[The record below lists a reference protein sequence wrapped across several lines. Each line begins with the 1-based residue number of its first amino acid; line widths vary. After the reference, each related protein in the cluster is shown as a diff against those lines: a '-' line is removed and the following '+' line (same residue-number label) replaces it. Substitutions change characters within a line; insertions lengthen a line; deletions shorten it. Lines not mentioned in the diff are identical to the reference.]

1 LDGDTDRGGKRGV
14 KTPGVDHGKW
24 VGLYGLLVA
33 GPTALMWARADMP
46 SRGVL
51 VDGAVA
57 AGAAAFFVF
66 CGQFILT
73 ARFLPL
79 GRSLGVDAE
88 LRFHGRMG
96 TLGAGLVLAHAGLLI
111 AAAPGNLGYLNPNLG
126 APGGLILYGALLAL
140 GLLALSTLGRRAL
153 KIPYDLWRLTHG
165 LLAGVVVVTG
175 AVHMLAVGFW
185 TSNPL
190 NRNLVMGTA
199 ALALYALAHIRLVKP
214 LLALRRPWVVAEVRY
229 EAPKVWTL
237 AVQALHHDG
246 LRFAPGQ
253 YAWLTLGRNPFR
265 LEQHPFTIASSAERH
280 DRLEFVIKEL
290 GDFTSKMASVAPDTT
305 AYVEGPYGGMP
316 WDTGPRGVVFLAGGV
331 GITPAL
337 AMLRTLRDRRDRRPF
352 VLFHA
357 VSSEG
362 KLVFREELERLK
374 GELALT
380 VVPVLETPPP
390 GWTGETGYISRE
402 ILDRHLPR
410 EGRNEWDYLICG
422 PDPMIEQMHAHLTAL
437 GVPRRRQRSE
447 RFNWV

>member
-1 LDGDTDRGGKRGV
+1 MKRSGRRAPRGWFWGAGYFFVLAIPVTVAYLEGGLPGRGFWI
-14 KTPGVDHGKW
+14 D
-24 VGLYGLLVA
+24 L
-33 GPTALMWARADMP
+33 
-46 SRGVL
+46 
-51 VDGAVA
+51 AVA
-57 AGAAAFFVF
+57 AGAVAFFCF
-66 CGQFILT
+66 CGQFVLT

-96 TLGAGLVLAHAGLLI
+96 TLGAGLVLAHAGILI
-111 AAAPGNLGYLNPNLG
+111 AVAPGNLGYMNPGLG

-140 GLLALSTLGRRAL
+140 GLLALSTLGRRTL

-165 LLAGVVVVTG
+165 LLAAVVVVTG
-175 AVHMLAVGFW
+175 AVHILAVGFW

-190 NRNLVMGTA
+190 NRILVMGTA

-214 LLALRRPWVVAEVRY
+214 LMALRRPWVVSEVRY

-237 AVQALHHDG
+237 AVQALRHDG

-265 LEQHPFTIASSAERH
+265 LEQHPFTIASSAERN

-290 GDFTSKMASVAPDTT
+290 GDFTSKMSSVAPDTT
-305 AYVEGPYGGMP
+305 AYVEGPCGGMP
-316 WDTGPRGVVFLAGGV
+316 WDTAPRGVVFLAGGV

-337 AMLRTLRDRRDRRPF
+337 SMARTLRDRRDRRPF
-352 VLFHA
+352 VLFYA
-357 VSSEG
+357 ASSEG
-362 KLVFREELERLK
+362 KLVFREELERLR